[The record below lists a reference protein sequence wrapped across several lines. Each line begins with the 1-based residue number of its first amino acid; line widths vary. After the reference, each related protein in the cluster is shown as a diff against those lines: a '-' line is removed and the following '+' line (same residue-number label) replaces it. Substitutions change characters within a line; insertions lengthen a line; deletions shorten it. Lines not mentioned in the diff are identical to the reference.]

1 VYLDTALHIACAEG
15 QLECVKLLCE
25 ASYAGIINKQS
36 SSDSATPLLR
46 CCENG
51 SLEVAKVL
59 LDAGADIDA
68 KNVQVLL
75 TLFLFCALL
84 VLIPFFKGE
93 NSSAFML

>member
-1 VYLDTALHIACAEG
+1 
-15 QLECVKLLCE
+15 VKLLCE

-59 LDAGADIDA
+59 LDAGADIDS
-68 KNVQVLL
+68 KNVQVCEANTIEVCL
-75 TLFLFCALL
+75 TFVFA
-84 VLIPFFKGE
+84 GE
-93 NSSAFML
+93 NSSPSML